1 MIWIDRV
8 MMTNDEVVTDVSDDG
23 TGCGMINWCIGK
35 NSINETVTVVANA
48 GGFVFSWGKY
58 W

>member
-1 MIWIDRV
+1 
-8 MMTNDEVVTDVSDDG
+8 MTNDEVVTDVSDDG